1 VNNLFAEEIATQ
13 ATSLCDRWQTMLPE
27 EKRELVELITEKIV
41 IAKDEITI
49 SFYDSPSRKDMPN
62 R

>member
-1 VNNLFAEEIATQ
+1 
-13 ATSLCDRWQTMLPE
+13 
-27 EKRELVELITEKIV
+27 VELITEKIV